1 MQLVLFGSY
10 HQVLYVFGIEHQAGK
25 QTSFLQLQNSLSLND
40 SCLGVWR
47 WRRCT
52 RRWLCWQWAQGGEAC
67 WWKEQLAKAE
77 SRFNIVTLTMYLIDI
92 SFL

>member
-40 SCLGVWR
+40 SCLWVCEGGDAAHAVGFVGSGHKEVKR
-47 WRRCT
+47 AGGRSS
-52 RRWLCWQWAQGGEAC
+52 WLKQRAD
-67 WWKEQLAKAE
+67 
-77 SRFNIVTLTMYLIDI
+77 LI
-92 SFL
+92 